1 MKIPIKVWITLAI
14 IGGIGLGTGSLTV
27 GLLLPTSKYG
37 GEAPPIMIAIGAM
50 LLAASTAALIAHL
63 AGGFR
68 DIDNE

>member
-1 MKIPIKVWITLAI
+1 
-14 IGGIGLGTGSLTV
+14 
-27 GLLLPTSKYG
+27 
-37 GEAPPIMIAIGAM
+37 MIAIGAM